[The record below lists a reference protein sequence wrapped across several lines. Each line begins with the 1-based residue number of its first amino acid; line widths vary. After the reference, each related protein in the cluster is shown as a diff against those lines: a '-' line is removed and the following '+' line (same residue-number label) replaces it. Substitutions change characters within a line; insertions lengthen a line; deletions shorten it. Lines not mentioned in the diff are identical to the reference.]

1 MLMAKKEFDEIHE
14 KIDKILELTNSTN
27 IRLSVVETKLN
38 YTSSA
43 VDEQKESLKNF
54 VAETVCQRKECAAK
68 FKEIDNTLNKGQGA
82 ILMVG
87 FVGAIFGLIVGIW
100 SFVSG
105 FFK

>member
-1 MLMAKKEFDEIHE
+1 MQMAKKEFDEIHE

-38 YTSSA
+38 YTSTA

-68 FKEIDNTLNKGQGA
+68 FKEIDSSINKGQGA
-82 ILMVG
+82 VLVVG
-87 FVGAIFGLIVGIW
+87 FIGTVIGIIVGIW
-100 SFVSG
+100 SFISG

>member
-1 MLMAKKEFDEIHE
+1 MQMAKKEFDEIHE

-38 YTSSA
+38 YTSTA
-43 VDEQKESLKNF
+43 VDEQKECLNNYVK
-54 VAETVCQRKECAAK
+54 ETACQRKECAAK

-87 FVGAIFGLIVGIW
+87 FVGAVFGLIVGIW